1 MSKAEHIVNTLLET
15 TEKWD
20 NAHRTFKEL
29 FGLEKKRHELYK
41 EMGRSIEY
49 HRALAHKGLKK
60 EDVARPLVGANIG
73 ATHNYKL
80 GLSAA
85 KCVNQWCGLKDK
97 YQPDT
102 QELCPECHQE
112 LVPAQRPI
120 SPSDLRGKLAKHI
133 VGVETKDGRT
143 VFFDEP
149 LHPAPWESWNFD
161 DQGKEAQPEQK
172 PLQTDAQKQSM
183 RRLGKWW

>member
-20 NAHRTFKEL
+20 NAHKTFRQL
-29 FGLEKKRHELYK
+29 FGLKQKSVELMK

-60 EDVARPLVGANIG
+60 EDVARPLVGAGIG
-73 ATHNYKL
+73 ATHNYKM

-102 QELCPECHQE
+102 QENCPECHQP
-112 LVPAQRPI
+112 LVATKRPI
-120 SPSDLRGKLAKHI
+120 SPSDLRGKMAKHI
-133 VGVETKDGRT
+133 VGVETKDGRY
-143 VFFDEP
+143 VYFDEP
-149 LHPAPWESWNFD
+149 LSPTPWTAWNYDESGNEVEPAQEP
-161 DQGKEAQPEQK
+161 P
-172 PLQTDAQKQSM
+172 QTDAQRQSQ